1 MRRPPST
8 APKKRDGADERRHA
22 NIRLRRRRPGR
33 RSHRQRVGRTPQ
45 RRPRPHGLPGGGGPR
60 LRPPCGARGLVCF
73 AAQVLGG
80 WSSKRARQRVAI
92 ARALVPQPAVLVLD
106 EAVSALDL
114 SVQAQVLGLLAD
126 LREQRA
132 VSYVFVTHD
141 LAVAQQ
147 ITDEVL
153 VVHLGRVVE
162 QGPTDRILSTP
173 EHPYT
178 RGLLDAVPRAG
189 WRPGGAAA
197 SPL

>member
-1 MRRPPST
+1 MARHQDRAAIQMVFQDPSPSLGPRQT
-8 APKKRDGADERRHA
+8 VGAGLTELLRLHELDRDRDRCRERAAELLDQVGLSDRIA
-22 NIRLRRRRPGR
+22 GSRPGQL
-33 RSHRQRVGRTPQ
+33 S
-45 RRPRPHGLPGGGGPR
+45 GG
-60 LRPPCGARGLVCF
+60 
-73 AAQVLGG
+73 Q
-80 WSSKRARQRVAI
+80 RQRVAI
-92 ARALVPQPAVLVLD
+92 ARMLVPQPAVLVLD
-106 EAVSALDL
+106 EAVSALDV

-126 LREQRA
+126 LREQLA

-147 ITDEVL
+147 ITDAVL
-153 VVHLGRVVE
+153 VMHRGRVVE